1 MMTKKSRKPNLPQDT
16 LERARRELYGAAP
29 VEEAKPAPQA
39 TEAPRAKPVAQ
50 RRAVL
55 TNEADLRR
63 EYAYVLSD
71 MRNMAVL
78 AAGLLAVL
86 LVLSL
91 FI

>member
-1 MMTKKSRKPNLPQDT
+1 MTKKSRKPNLPQDT
-16 LERARRELYGAAP
+16 LERARRELYGAAA

-39 TEAPRAKPVAQ
+39 TETPRAKPVVQ

-71 MRNMAVL
+71 LRNMAVL
-78 AAGLLAVL
+78 SAGLLAVL

>member
-16 LERARRELYGAAP
+16 LERARRELYGAAA
-29 VEEAKPAPQA
+29 VEEAKPTPQA
-39 TEAPRAKPVAQ
+39 TETPRAKPVVQ

-71 MRNMAVL
+71 LRNMAVL
-78 AAGLLAVL
+78 SAGLLAVL

>member
-1 MMTKKSRKPNLPQDT
+1 MTKKSRKPNLPQDT

-29 VEEAKPAPQA
+29 VEEPKPAAQA
-39 TEAPRAKPVAQ
+39 AEAPRPKPVVQ

-55 TNEADLRR
+55 TSEADLRR

-71 MRNMAVL
+71 MRNMAIL
-78 AAGLLAVL
+78 AAGLLVVL
-86 LVLSL
+86 VFMSL

>member
-1 MMTKKSRKPNLPQDT
+1 
-16 LERARRELYGAAP
+16 
-29 VEEAKPAPQA
+29 V
-39 TEAPRAKPVAQ
+39 Q

-71 MRNMAVL
+71 LRNMAVL
-78 AAGLLAVL
+78 SAGLLAVL

>member
-1 MMTKKSRKPNLPQDT
+1 MTKKSRKPNLPQDT
-16 LERARRELYGAAP
+16 LERARRELYGAAA
-29 VEEAKPAPQA
+29 VEEAKPVPQA
-39 TEAPRAKPVAQ
+39 TETPRAKPVVQ

-71 MRNMAVL
+71 LRNMAVL
-78 AAGLLAVL
+78 SAGLLAVL

>member
-1 MMTKKSRKPNLPQDT
+1 MTKKSRKPNLPQDT

-29 VEEAKPAPQA
+29 VEEPKPAPQEA
-39 TEAPRAKPVAQ
+39 EAPRPKPVVQ

-55 TNEADLRR
+55 TSEADLRR

-71 MRNMAVL
+71 MRNMAIL
-78 AAGLLAVL
+78 AAGLLVVL
-86 LVLSL
+86 VFMSL